1 MSIRRS
7 LLVRWT
13 CRIIAFSAFVWTI
26 SLLWTT
32 RQGNS
37 AEELQQLD
45 RMQSLP
51 ITIPSSSIHLLKLR
65 GLLHRDSRLYMPVP
79 SPETPQSVFKCLSDS
94 TSIPYSALN
103 DDYCDCADGSDEPG
117 TSACANIQQSVWI
130 CSKSKKHIPS
140 SRVDDGICDCCD
152 SSDELNACRKIPV
165 CF

>member
-65 GLLHRDSRLYMPVP
+65 GLLHRD
-79 SPETPQSVFKCLSDS
+79 
-94 TSIPYSALN
+94 
-103 DDYCDCADGSDEPG
+103 GSDEPG

-152 SSDELNACRKIPV
+152 SSDELNACRKIPAMTLD
-165 CF
+165 